1 MEIEGGV
8 ERGRVEE
15 RRGEVVLNEVVMA
28 AGWLTGLAGLLR
40 VVRSVGPEGEPRCNE
55 RRKHLVEC
63 VWLQPL
69 CTILRG
75 RSGAGQRSLFRHVPD
90 DSGLFL
96 CIYLV
101 VAVRHR
107 EAHRCCL
114 FWETSP
120 PTPSLSLYQTHH
132 NPTTTTTTI
141 IHNPPPPK
149 TTVVTPRDTHSL
161 ALSSTPSL
169 QCRKIK
175 TSSVPSNGPEKYLLP
190 PSSSLQNLSIH
201 CMLTFT
207 SNRPWLASPATKT
220 ITIATCTPAFPNPRR
235 P

>member
-1 MEIEGGV
+1 MEIEIEDRGWGGDRMEV
-8 ERGRVEE
+8 EGMGGEKGGE
-15 RRGEVVLNEVVMA
+15 DGWRRGEVVLNEVVMA

-69 CTILRG
+69 CTVLRD
-75 RSGAGQRSLFRHVPD
+75 RSGAGQRSLFRRVSD

-96 CIYLV
+96 CIYLA

-120 PTPSLSLYQTHH
+120 PTPIALS
-132 NPTTTTTTI
+132 
-141 IHNPPPPK
+141 NPPQPHHHHHHP
-149 TTVVTPRDTHSL
+149 
-161 ALSSTPSL
+161 
-169 QCRKIK
+169 
-175 TSSVPSNGPEKYLLP
+175 
-190 PSSSLQNLSIH
+190 
-201 CMLTFT
+201 
-207 SNRPWLASPATKT
+207 
-220 ITIATCTPAFPNPRR
+220 
-235 P
+235 

>member
-69 CTILRG
+69 CTILRD

-132 NPTTTTTTI
+132 NPTTTTTI
-141 IHNPPPPK
+141 NHNPPPQRP
-149 TTVVTPRDTHSL
+149 PWSPHEIH
-161 ALSSTPSL
+161 TPSHCPAPRRCNVAGSKPL
-169 QCRKIK
+169 QCLQTAQRS
-175 TSSVPSNGPEKYLLP
+175 TYSLP
-190 PSSSLQNLSIH
+190 PPPPPSKIYQFIACSRSHQTDHGWLLQQ
-201 CMLTFT
+201 
-207 SNRPWLASPATKT
+207 PKQ
-220 ITIATCTPAFPNPRR
+220 
-235 P
+235 